1 MHRLAVVFT
10 LTALALPLVACGND
24 DAEVAPSRGQASPA
38 GSATKAPSRA
48 TPGPRA
54 QTGGAEGGVT
64 TIAMK
69 DIAFA
74 PAAVTVK
81 VGDTV
86 KWVNRDTV
94 EHNVV
99 ATKGATFKS
108 GLFGQ
113 GGSFEFKPT
122 KSGSVTYVCT
132 VHPGMNG
139 TLKVEK

>member
-1 MHRLAVVFT
+1 MHRLAVLFT
-10 LTALALPLVACGND
+10 LTALALPLVACGG
-24 DAEVAPSRGQASPA
+24 DANVPPPRGQASPPA
-38 GSATKAPSRA
+38 GSATEAPSQR

-54 QTGGAEGGVT
+54 QTGGAEEGVT
-64 TIAMK
+64 TIDMK
-69 DIAFA
+69 DIAFNPDTA
-74 PAAVTVK
+74 TVK
-81 VGDTV
+81 VGDIV

-108 GLFGQ
+108 ELFGQ

-122 KSGSVTYVCT
+122 KPGSIAYVCT
-132 VHPGMNG
+132 VHPGMDA